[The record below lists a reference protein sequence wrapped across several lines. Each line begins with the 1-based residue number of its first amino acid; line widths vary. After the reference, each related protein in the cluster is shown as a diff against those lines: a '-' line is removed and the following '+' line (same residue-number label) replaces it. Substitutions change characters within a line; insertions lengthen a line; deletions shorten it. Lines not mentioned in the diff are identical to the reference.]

1 MGKTIGI
8 CISNDP
14 ATATATQLNIKI
26 IKLWSHKPERI
37 LKILEPKQDTTKLR
51 KQACKASTQSS
62 KQARKQSTTAR
73 RRGSKAKNR
82 RIAELCPLLPAT
94 LSWTTTVLYVVMSVS
109 NPVLLQPGP
118 AYFCYA
124 ADCSVEFATEL
135 AQPGRVV
142 VFLLRR
148 RLQPSTAKQSN

>member
-51 KQACKASTQSS
+51 KQACKAS
-62 KQARKQSTTAR
+62 KPA
-73 RRGSKAKNR
+73 SKAQR
-82 RIAELCPLLPAT
+82 QDAEREQMQRTKQLRDCTILLPAT
-94 LSWTTTVLYVVMSVS
+94 LSWTTTVLYLVVSVS

-124 ADCSVEFATEL
+124 ADCSVEFATDP
-135 AQPGRVV
+135 AQPGWVV